1 MQKISIGQATEGMIL
16 AKPVTNQKGIT
27 LCGEGTKLTRR
38 LIKRL
43 SDMEITR
50 IVVEGHPVDD
60 GTKEMSS
67 QALHEILEE
76 RFRYV
81 VHQPL
86 LMAIKDAIWMEVKG
100 QE

>member
-16 AKPVTNQKGIT
+16 AKPITNQKGIT
-27 LCGEGTKLTRR
+27 LCGEGTRLTSG
-38 LIKRL
+38 LIRRL

-50 IVVEGHPVDD
+50 IVVEGHPVGN
-60 GTKEMSS
+60 GTEEISP
-67 QALHEILEE
+67 QAFHEILEE

-81 VHQPL
+81 THQPV
-86 LMAIKDAIWMEVKG
+86 LMAIKEAIWMKMKG